1 MLSTGWRRILIVLLV
16 PLLLF
21 VVFITIYDARRS
33 CNLNMQLRLGEL
45 IREKISND
53 YEMLALFD
61 KNVWSNHKND
71 GPIDLFNKV
80 DAATVMKY
88 NLQDVLVQVQNEAK
102 TSSLCDGELQD
113 SLIDS
118 AKGIG
123 LLALCLMAAYFT
135 LLALVKTFAWV
146 KEGFRQK

>member
-1 MLSTGWRRILIVLLV
+1 MLSTGWRRILIVLMV
-16 PLLLF
+16 PLLFFVLF
-21 VVFITIYDARRS
+21 STIYDAKRS

-53 YEMLALFD
+53 QEKLALFD

-88 NLQDVLVQVQNEAK
+88 DLQNVLAQVQNEAK
-102 TSSLCDGELQD
+102 TSSLCDGKLQD

-123 LLALCLMAAYFT
+123 FLAICLVVAYFALLALI
-135 LLALVKTFAWV
+135 KTIAWIKV
-146 KEGFRQK
+146 GFRQK